1 MSKNVNKSEDVK
13 NTNGSLI
20 KTESPLWMDYNNI
33 NKITSI
39 AYVASTTTLVV
50 MMIMTILGILVDE
63 IVFPLL
69 INTEHHYDIGG
80 KIHISYVYCFCIF
93 IQLWLTYITF
103 TIRRLAYKVMRN
115 VGYRASSVIF
125 YLATTSII
133 IILNLFMF
141 IMTFSFYN
149 HS

>member
-1 MSKNVNKSEDVK
+1 MSKNSNKGEDVK
-13 NTNGSLI
+13 NTNRSLI
-20 KTESPLWMDYNNI
+20 KIESPLWMDYANI
-33 NKITSI
+33 NRITSI
-39 AYVASTTTLVV
+39 VHVASATILVV
-50 MMIMTILGILVDE
+50 MMLMTVLGIFVDE

-69 INTEHHYDIGG
+69 IDTDHHYDIGG

-93 IQLWLTYITF
+93 VQLWLTYITF
-103 TIRRLAYKVMRN
+103 AIRRLAYKVMCN
-115 VGYRASSVIF
+115 VGYRASSAIF
-125 YLATTSII
+125 YLATTSIM

>member
-1 MSKNVNKSEDVK
+1 MGKNSNKCEDVK
-13 NTNGSLI
+13 NTNRSLI
-20 KTESPLWMDYNNI
+20 KTENPLWMDYINI
-33 NKITSI
+33 NRITSI
-39 AYVASTTTLVV
+39 AYVASVTVLVV
-50 MMIMTILGILVDE
+50 MILMTILGIFVDE

-93 IQLWLTYITF
+93 VQLWLTYITF
-103 TIRRLAYKVMRN
+103 VIRRLAYKVMRN
-115 VGYRASSVIF
+115 VGYLASSVIL
-125 YLATTSII
+125 YLATTLIM

-141 IMTFSFYN
+141 IMTFSFYS